1 MSNHLNENECDE
13 LLQKVAKNA
22 EQKEVLDTL
31 IDSFSLIP
39 VDAPAF
45 LSKVPNITVLVEGLS
60 KGEQYW
66 NAKEM
71 TIDVRFNTKIEE
83 RSRFDVRL
91 TFGSRKPAAKECVIV
106 LRKGQ
111 IGKLHLNLEAR
122 GLYTA
127 GDYILQILH
136 NGNPYLEYPFS
147 VNEKGEVS
155 EGKVTILN
163 KNSVASYL
171 MGSDLDSENGK
182 KLMALCG
189 CQEVKSLAAN
199 FVLQK
204 RINDLRSDLLLPSL
218 WNLNF
223 VLYEN
228 GMQDM
233 DDLSS
238 CLGKIVFG
246 ENVEQEYID
255 LSDDDIFDEKLGIGR
270 VDWGTHHC
278 WRMTGFSALLGEDA
292 SDNVKDLYRFV
303 EHKKSFDK
311 DLISFQGQ
319 KHELELFFKKYPQFE
334 KFFPKQNRVHANG
347 ETVSELISMVFES
360 IERNCFVCLPNCR
373 TKLVVGLKKA
383 WEEKCV
389 KSVDDGDI
397 EEYVS
402 NYILNNQCL
411 RLMRDNSCLKVSK
424 DVSLIMMKTLE
435 ADDVDL
441 SYFQN
446 DDKDDFELSMNH
458 LNGLVGLSELKQSLR
473 DFFMQTRFEI
483 QRKQLGLSSQFENRH
498 HMLFTGNPGTGKT
511 TVAMLMGRLFHS
523 MGLLSKGDVVKVDR
537 PTLVGEFIGQTEKN
551 VSNILKRAR
560 GNVLF
565 VDEAYALFADKD
577 DSRDYGRRVVESLLT
592 VLAEPDPDML
602 VIFAGYKDDMER
614 LMSMNDGLKGRFPHE
629 FHFTDFNADELTL
642 IGKNL
647 LEKNG
652 YELLPETEACM
663 KNVAGQMLLKKDKK
677 FANARWMTDF
687 VNVRILKFMARR
699 VTSIAKPQKTDYQQV
714 LKEDVLNAWQELCQ
728 KSAEKPTTNR
738 IGFVA

>member
-83 RSRFDVRL
+83 RSKFDVRL

-246 ENVEQEYID
+246 ESVEQEYID

-551 VSNILKRAR
+551 VSNILKCAR

-592 VLAEPDPDML
+592 VLAEPDPDIL

-663 KNVAGQMLLKKDKK
+663 KNVAGEMLLKKDKK

>member
-1 MSNHLNENECDE
+1 MLLSLLSLTIINENECDE

-163 KNSVASYL
+163 KNSMASYL

-255 LSDDDIFDEKLGIGR
+255 LSDDEIRLFVCRRDIDGHTK
-270 VDWGTHHC
+270 
-278 WRMTGFSALLGEDA
+278 
-292 SDNVKDLYRFV
+292 
-303 EHKKSFDK
+303 
-311 DLISFQGQ
+311 
-319 KHELELFFKKYPQFE
+319 
-334 KFFPKQNRVHANG
+334 
-347 ETVSELISMVFES
+347 
-360 IERNCFVCLPNCR
+360 IER
-373 TKLVVGLKKA
+373 
-383 WEEKCV
+383 V
-389 KSVDDGDI
+389 KYREDRKMS
-397 EEYVS
+397 
-402 NYILNNQCL
+402 
-411 RLMRDNSCLKVSK
+411 
-424 DVSLIMMKTLE
+424 
-435 ADDVDL
+435 
-441 SYFQN
+441 
-446 DDKDDFELSMNH
+446 
-458 LNGLVGLSELKQSLR
+458 LSELWMSGLR
-473 DFFMQTRFEI
+473 LNSTLAANLVWR
-483 QRKQLGLSSQFENRH
+483 QR
-498 HMLFTGNPGTGKT
+498 
-511 TVAMLMGRLFHS
+511 
-523 MGLLSKGDVVKVDR
+523 
-537 PTLVGEFIGQTEKN
+537 
-551 VSNILKRAR
+551 
-560 GNVLF
+560 
-565 VDEAYALFADKD
+565 
-577 DSRDYGRRVVESLLT
+577 
-592 VLAEPDPDML
+592 
-602 VIFAGYKDDMER
+602 
-614 LMSMNDGLKGRFPHE
+614 
-629 FHFTDFNADELTL
+629 
-642 IGKNL
+642 
-647 LEKNG
+647 
-652 YELLPETEACM
+652 M
-663 KNVAGQMLLKKDKK
+663 KSHL
-677 FANARWMTDF
+677 R
-687 VNVRILKFMARR
+687 
-699 VTSIAKPQKTDYQQV
+699 TS
-714 LKEDVLNAWQELCQ
+714 
-728 KSAEKPTTNR
+728 
-738 IGFVA
+738 